1 MGGEIMKNRS
11 VQKAGLLL
19 AALMLLI
26 ACTACGWEPDNI
38 PYEPDTP
45 APAPHDG
52 LFVSEHGTMTF
63 SGDGES
69 IVIDFDE
76 ELAALVGLPAGEQE
90 GMYVFLSGDLPPHG
104 SMPSRYDVAHE
115 LRITVGE
122 QSSVIAIG
130 IASEDGKTAV
140 SGTGIVTPAR
150 IPMLFRGDRSFSVVF
165 RKEGSIHSIERF
177 FFTES
182 YGSNYDDAVH
192 YELNSE
198 NGSYTAVVKP
208 EGVKEEKARTV
219 AVDAD
224 FVEKLANVLN
234 EHDVPGWNGFDER
247 DPDIMDGI
255 GFFLRVVTEDG
266 AKVEAV
272 GYMEWPDGY
281 NEAAAAIHNLF
292 ESVYKKR

>member
-1 MGGEIMKNRS
+1 MGGEIMKNRMI
-11 VQKAGLLL
+11 QKAVLLL
-19 AALMLLI
+19 AVLALLLSC
-26 ACTACGWEPDNI
+26 ASCGWEPDNI

-45 APAPHDG
+45 EPAPHDG

-69 IVIDFDE
+69 IVIDFNK

-90 GMYVFLSGDLPPHG
+90 GTYVFLSGDLPPHG

-208 EGVKEEKARTV
+208 EGVKEEKAWTV

-255 GFFLRVVTEDG
+255 GFVLRVVTEDG
-266 AKVEAV
+266 SKVEAV

-281 NEAAAAIHNLF
+281 NEAAAAIHDLF